1 VTPQA
6 DLRAR
11 LEAIGAFADELEAA
25 DFDAG
30 TWHDSER
37 AEPAD
42 IAEREVEH
50 EGEVWT
56 MPWFELSERA
66 EAFVRTAAGN
76 GWVQPFDWMAW
87 VQTDE
92 ARALRDDRA
101 SLARATPDQL
111 QRLLT
116 AVIRAERFS
125 EGSLEWAFDSGLM
138 ATIARRATTLAQE
151 LAVTP
156 DA

>member
-1 VTPQA
+1 VTSSA
-6 DLRAR
+6 ELRAR
-11 LEAIGAFADELEAA
+11 LEALAAFADELEAP

-37 AEPAD
+37 SHSP
-42 IAEREVEH
+42 EV

-66 EAFVRTAAGN
+66 EAFVRSAASN
-76 GWVQPFDWMAW
+76 GWVRPFDWMRW
-87 VQTDE
+87 VETDE
-92 ARALRDDRA
+92 AMALRDDRA
-101 SLARATPDQL
+101 KLANATPDQL

-116 AVIRAERFS
+116 AVIRADRFS
-125 EGSLEWAFDSGLM
+125 EGSLAWAFETGLV
-138 ATIARRATTLAQE
+138 AAIARRAGNLADE
-151 LAVTP
+151 LTKTP